1 MKKLYSKLIIVSI
14 IIIIT
19 LLINFRFT
27 NHNDLKQEK
36 EIIIKTIY
44 IPSPEQAKDSIKQ
57 DSLDNSLLKK
67 DILPGQNYTKYYR
80 SKQIHKKGYIS

>member
-27 NHNDLKQEK
+27 NPNDLKQEK

-44 IPSPEQAKDSIKQ
+44 IPSPVQHNDSISKDS
-57 DSLDNSLLKK
+57 SDNTLLKK
-67 DILPGQNYTKYYR
+67 ESSPRQNYTKYYR